1 VKSPVVKDTSLGI
14 KPIFRRFSA
23 VIGGLDL
30 SAPLNPEMINQITNY
45 WLEYPVLVL
54 KKQNISDSQQ
64 VKFAKSF
71 GELEI
76 HPSIAH
82 RSSKTP
88 EIYRVSNVDEN
99 NQIMKPKSTSWQ
111 YLELTWLWHSDSSFR
126 EIPSL
131 GSILHGIEIPT
142 KGGDTLFAD
151 MTKAYETLPKS
162 EQQRISRLHV
172 FHSHDYIISQSKELS
187 KRENKGQYEALP
199 RGETPISTEASDN
212 TKTITFLE
220 PSYYGKYRRTRRKRR
235 RILLDDLTTHATQ
248 EQFVY
253 RHKWEVDDILMWD
266 TVALCT
272 LFCHMIQSI
281 IDA

>member
-1 VKSPVVKDTSLGI
+1 MKSPIVKDTSLGI
-14 KPIFRRFSA
+14 KPIFKGFSA

-30 SAPLNPEMINQITNY
+30 SAPINPEMINQITNY

-54 KKQNISDSQQ
+54 KKQNITDSQQ

-111 YLELTWLWHSDSSFR
+111 YLELTWLWHTDSSFR

-142 KGGDTLFAD
+142 NGGDTLFAD
-151 MTKAYETLPKS
+151 MTKAYEALPKS
-162 EQQRISRLHV
+162 EQRRISKLHV

-187 KRENKGQYEALP
+187 KRDNKGQYAALP
-199 RGETPISTEASDN
+199 RVKHPLVRRHPITK
-212 TKTITFLE
+212 KTITFLA
-220 PSYYGKYRRTRRKRR
+220 PSCCGKYRRTRRK
-235 RILLDDLTTHATQ
+235 
-248 EQFVY
+248 
-253 RHKWEVDDILMWD
+253 
-266 TVALCT
+266 
-272 LFCHMIQSI
+272 
-281 IDA
+281 